1 MYLKKPDD
9 NFSWSIIN
17 WFVDVSQGSSWWED
31 YQVAEYQRGSSIYFV
46 KLEQVAVLPCLL
58 YHSLA
63 KGSKYGSEVVL
74 QPLDYQKSEPALFV
88 KDAKHDRR
96 ELVLDKWGPLWYRK
110 VSWSAKLN
118 LVFISFPLLLISFV
132 AFKLAKLHLV
142 WQVTVCSYV
151 RKGRTVTLELIILCF
166 FFKSSFANLIAT
178 FEWHLLWQTPK

>member
-74 QPLDYQKSEPALFV
+74 QPLDYQKSEPALFI

-132 AFKLAKLHLV
+132 AFKLAKLHLLC
-142 WQVTVCSYV
+142 QVT
-151 RKGRTVTLELIILCF
+151 IL
-166 FFKSSFANLIAT
+166 K
-178 FEWHLLWQTPK
+178 